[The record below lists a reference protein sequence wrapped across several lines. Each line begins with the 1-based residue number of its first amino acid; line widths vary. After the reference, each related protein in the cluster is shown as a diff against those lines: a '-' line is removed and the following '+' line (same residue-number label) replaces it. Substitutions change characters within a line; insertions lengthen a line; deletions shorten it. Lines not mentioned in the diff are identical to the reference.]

1 MHLDEGPRARLDS
14 RSAKDTM
21 KKLYDIVPR
30 RLEGTSLQGFLEGMH
45 RIYQRIENAQTAWTA
60 ASPYRCPE
68 GCGTCCE
75 TFEPDI
81 LDAEAYYLAAF
92 LVQARRDA
100 GASSRAGWGE
110 HTSAIGHRGCIL
122 SDPSDPY
129 HCTVYEGR
137 PLICRLFAFSGD
149 RGKDG
154 TIRYR
159 PCRHMREGGS
169 GTLGEVELL
178 QLHGTLPPAMGDL
191 AAEADLLSPES
202 CGERRPLREV
212 LPEALAKVRF
222 LSDLAAFS
230 DFAAQTVDKD
240 DGDNDNDGPPIPA
253 AS

>member
-1 MHLDEGPRARLDS
+1 MTD
-14 RSAKDTM
+14 
-21 KKLYDIVPR
+21 LYDIVPR
-30 RLEGTSLQGFLEGMH
+30 RLEGTSLQGLLEGMH
-45 RIYQRIENAQTAWTA
+45 RIYRRIENAQAAWTA
-60 ASPYRCPE
+60 AAPYRCPE
-68 GCGTCCE
+68 GCGNCCE

-81 LDAEAYYLAAF
+81 LEAEAYYLAAY
-92 LVQARRDA
+92 LVHARRD
-100 GASSRAGWGE
+100 GCGE
-110 HTSAIGHRGCIL
+110 HALDGERRGCIL
-122 SDPSDPY
+122 SDPSNPY

-169 GTLGEVELL
+169 GTLGEAELMERY
-178 QLHGTLPPAMGDL
+178 GALPPAMGDL

-202 CGERRPLREV
+202 CGERRPLREA

-230 DFAAQTVDKD
+230 AFAAQTADKD
-240 DGDNDNDGPPIPA
+240 DGDNDGDNDNDGPPIPA